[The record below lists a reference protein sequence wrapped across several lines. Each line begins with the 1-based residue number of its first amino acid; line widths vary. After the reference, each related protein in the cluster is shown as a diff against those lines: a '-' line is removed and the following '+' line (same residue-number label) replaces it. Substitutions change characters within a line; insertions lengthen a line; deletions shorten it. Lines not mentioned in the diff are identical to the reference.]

1 MQFRLD
7 SQLHLVFFVCYL
19 ANDHSDCLWKFF
31 SLREMASRIL
41 VIAIVFYLT
50 WYMEYRRKQE
60 FIQMWEISK
69 MNDELK
75 IILTKHMPDGIIL
88 ID

>member
-1 MQFRLD
+1 MT
-7 SQLHLVFFVCYL
+7 
-19 ANDHSDCLWKFF
+19 
-31 SLREMASRIL
+31 SRIL

-60 FIQMWEISK
+60 FIQMWEITK

>member
-1 MQFRLD
+1 MIIQIAF
-7 SQLHLVFFVCYL
+7 
-19 ANDHSDCLWKFF
+19 WKFF
-31 SLREMASRIL
+31 SLREMTSRIL
-41 VIAIVFYLT
+41 VIAIVLYLT

-60 FIQMWEISK
+60 FIQMWEITK